1 VTEFNSVPRITLIF
15 LLQDL
20 LQNLITRFERHLP
33 AMQINSFQKIEDLHH
48 NAYSAALQKA
58 KDLCTS
64 VQTRKSREINIKRED
79 AQKFFDRR
87 TKEEEEMLKDYRLRQ
102 SLGEDLA
109 IAIRG
114 SERRIEDLRDE
125 LKKTLARFEEEEL
138 VIERNPELFS
148 AAIIIAKGKS

>member
-1 VTEFNSVPRITLIF
+1 
-15 LLQDL
+15 
-20 LQNLITRFERHLP
+20 
-33 AMQINSFQKIEDLHH
+33 MQINSFQKIEDLHH